1 MSDTPHQ
8 PAAQTT
14 ESTAAPTAAPTIFD
28 QLRDLEQQITALKE
42 HHAAL
47 KSSISREAFEADIL
61 ATIASKVSAYHSG
74 LTAEGVE
81 GAVEG
86 FTVSVKIS
94 KARAKQA
101 PVEVAAE
108 EAAPAKGRKGRK
120 KAEGAEGAEGAEVP
134 KEAKPSKPRSNKKE
148 LAQTYQEQRLTFA
161 QALDALPDSDAPS
174 WTKAQ
179 VEEAIAQV
187 SALYVSDAHWN
198 TFRDDFLSGNG
209 SAGRGKKFGRKP

>member
-14 ESTAAPTAAPTIFD
+14 EPTDAPTAAPTIFD

-47 KSSISREAFEADIL
+47 KSSISREAFEADIIT
-61 ATIASKVSAYHSG
+61 TIASKVSAYHSG

-161 QALDALPDSDAPS
+161 QALD
-174 WTKAQ
+174 
-179 VEEAIAQV
+179 
-187 SALYVSDAHWN
+187 
-198 TFRDDFLSGNG
+198 
-209 SAGRGKKFGRKP
+209 